1 MRKLLPLLI
10 FLLTIALAAMGQ
22 PANADADARAVSF
35 RFVPGDDMFYIP
47 WAGNGAELEKLHA
60 LLDDYRAEIASGAMP
75 VRVDAYCVS
84 RPTAK
89 ENLTTAFIRANRV
102 KSELI
107 LRKGLTEDNFI
118 TGNYARKYEGLRDV
132 VIVTLRIPAAE
143 PAEKTEPVAELRP
156 EEPTPQPE
164 PVVQPATPAER
175 TDPPAPTEPLAAQP
189 AAPTELLAAQP
200 AAPTKPYCVAVRT
213 NLLYDALLLP
223 TLGIEWRIDA
233 DWGIK
238 LDGSLSWWGDEKGKV
253 QKMWLINPEV
263 RRYML
268 RDRRFYAGISGNY
281 GQCNLYKYALG
292 GILSGD
298 TGYQGDFW
306 SAGLT
311 VGYQLRLS
319 GRFSMDFNVG
329 LGYTRFAYDT
339 FGMIDGVRV
348 SKARNLTKNFWGPT
362 QAGISLMWTI
372 GNNK

>member
-1 MRKLLPLLI
+1 MRKFLPLLI
-10 FLLTIALAAMGQ
+10 FLLTIALAAVGQ
-22 PANADADARAVSF
+22 PADAEADARTVSF

-60 LLDDYRAEIASGAMP
+60 LLDEYRTEIASGAMP

-118 TGNYARKYEGLRDV
+118 TGNYARKHEGLRDV
-132 VIVTLRIPAAE
+132 VIVTLRIPPAE
-143 PAEKTEPVAELRP
+143 PAKPAETPEPVAELRP
-156 EEPTPQPE
+156 EEQTPQPE
-164 PVVQPATPAER
+164 PAVQPAAPAER
-175 TDPPAPTEPLAAQP
+175 TDPPAPTERLAAQP
-189 AAPTELLAAQP
+189 AAPTQSAA
-200 AAPTKPYCVAVRT
+200 KPYCVAVRT

-238 LDGSLSWWGDEKGKV
+238 FDGSLSWWGNEKGKV

-268 RDRRFYAGISGNY
+268 RNRRFYAGISGNF
-281 GQCNLYKYALG
+281 GRSNLYKYALG

-319 GRFSMDFNVG
+319 ERFSMDFNLG

-339 FGMIDGVRV
+339 FGIIDGVRV
-348 SKARNLTKNFWGPT
+348 SKARDLTKNLWGPT